1 MEITMDQITVPAKIE
16 QLDRVQEFVAEHL
29 ECHDCSMKV
38 MMQIEIAVEEIFV
51 NIANYAYQPASGE
64 VKIGCEVRPE
74 PLTVM
79 IRFADR
85 GRPFDPLA
93 KEDADTSKDALIERE
108 GGLGILMVK
117 KSMDEVG
124 YAYENGCNVLTI
136 TKKLKE

>member
-16 QLDRVQEFVAEHL
+16 QLDRVQEFVTEHL

-51 NIANYAYQPASGE
+51 NIANYAYLPGSGE
-64 VKIGCEVRPE
+64 ATIGCEVSLE
-74 PLTVM
+74 PPKVV
-79 IRFADR
+79 IRFTDR
-85 GRPFDPLA
+85 GRPFDPLS
-93 KEDADTSKDALIERE
+93 KEDADTSQDALIERE

-124 YAYENGCNVLTI
+124 YAYENDCNVLTI
-136 TKKLKE
+136 VKKLEE

>member
-1 MEITMDQITVPAKIE
+1 MDQITVPAKIE
-16 QLDRVQEFVAEHL
+16 QLDRVQEFVTEHL

-51 NIANYAYQPASGE
+51 NIANYAYLPESGE
-64 VKIGCEVRPE
+64 ATIGCEVRQE
-74 PLTVM
+74 PSEIVIQFT
-79 IRFADR
+79 DG

-93 KEDADTSKDALIERE
+93 KEDADTSQDALIERE

-124 YAYENGCNVLTI
+124 YTYENGRNILTI
-136 TKKLKE
+136 TKKLEE